1 VIKFVRVHGL
11 LAAGA
16 LLFAAAAFIPQS
28 SAGAQEADK
37 RDYCENKAD
46 LYSTNFSIEACS
58 SLIVSGDKSPKD
70 LAVIFSY
77 RCREYL
83 EERQFDRAL
92 QDCSEAIWLDIN
104 SLAAYQIR
112 GLVYEQTHQYT
123 HAVADFTQAI
133 AQEPANA
140 SAWEG
145 LCRNELSAD
154 HIQLAI
160 SACSESL
167 RLRPGDAP
175 TYVTR
180 GLAYL
185 TSGTLDKAMADFDTA
200 LRGNPALP
208 AALYGRGIAKL
219 ERHDSESGEADIAA
233 AKSIQGDIAKQLA
246 DRRRI
251 KPNRGSM
258 ASTSLN
264 SDEMN

>member
-1 VIKFVRVHGL
+1 LITFVRVHGL

-16 LLFAAAAFIPQS
+16 LLLAAAAFIPPS
-28 SAGAQEADK
+28 PAGAHDADN
-37 RDYCENKAD
+37 RDYCANKAD

-83 EERQFDRAL
+83 EEMQFDRAL
-92 QDCSEAIWLDIN
+92 QDCSEAIWLDSD
-104 SLAAYQIR
+104 SLPAHQIR
-112 GLVYEQTHQYT
+112 GLVYEQTQQYDR
-123 HAVADFTQAI
+123 AVTDFAQVI
-133 AQEPANA
+133 AQQPSNA

-154 HIQLAI
+154 HVRLAI

-185 TSGTLDKAMADFDTA
+185 TSGAFDKAIADFNTA
-200 LRGNPALP
+200 LRGNPVLP

-219 ERHDSESGEADIAA
+219 NRHDNESAAADIAA
-233 AKSIQGDIAKQLA
+233 AKSIQGDIGKQLA
-246 DRRRI
+246 DLRRL

-264 SDEMN
+264 PDEMN